1 MKQLFEFFPLI
12 VFFAVYYKSDKDL
25 YLSIA
30 AVIVATF
37 ISLIAIYF
45 KERKISTMMLVSTVI
60 LVVFGGLSIFLKNE
74 IFFKMKPTIINA
86 LFAIVLIGSTIIN
99 KPVLKLLLNSSL
111 KLTDEGWGLMN
122 KMWSSFFVLLA
133 VLNEIVWRTQ
143 TTDVW
148 VNFKVFGIM
157 GITIVFTIIQIPFLK
172 KHFINQPLELQFPVI
187 LYPLVPQEK
196 PPQRLRQNRSLQ
208 IFLWPY

>member
-1 MKQLFEFFPLI
+1 
-12 VFFAVYYKSDKDL
+12 
-25 YLSIA
+25 
-30 AVIVATF
+30 
-37 ISLIAIYF
+37 
-45 KERKISTMMLVSTVI
+45 
-60 LVVFGGLSIFLKNE
+60 
-74 IFFKMKPTIINA
+74 MKPTIINA

-172 KHFINQPLELQFPVI
+172 KHFINQP
-187 LYPLVPQEK
+187 
-196 PPQRLRQNRSLQ
+196 
-208 IFLWPY
+208 